1 MVVKVLFYYIAGY
14 IRITVEGY
22 FIERFINI
30 CTQKNI
36 LLWNTKTIGTTI
48 MKTNISISD
57 FRKLHVIAKKTK
69 CRIKIKEKKGL
80 PFFFERYKKRKILAI
95 LLVILIATM
104 IIISNF
110 VWNIQIECDGEIN
123 KDEIQAIL
131 EKNGLKIG
139 ALKEELDTSKIAR
152 SIRYEREDIAWVG
165 VSFKG
170 TNAIVE
176 LIKAEQKPEIIQ
188 ENEYCS
194 IISDKEGI
202 ITKINVQNGTAAVKV
217 GDLIKNGTTL
227 VNGWLQGKY
236 TGIRYV
242 HAMAD
247 IEAKVWYSQ
256 KRRVYKTQNIEVS
269 TGRQEKKYGLKLNN
283 FEINFYKTL
292 SKFENY
298 DTIIETKK
306 IKLFSD
312 FYIPI
317 ELKTIQN
324 YEKEKQM
331 VTYTLEELKENNI
344 SQMEKEIE
352 QEIGQKENIVNKQ
365 INFNEQDTYVDIE
378 IIYEVIESIGT
389 KEKIVF

>member
-36 LLWNTKTIGTTI
+36 LLWNTKTVGTTI

>member
-36 LLWNTKTIGTTI
+36 LLWNTKTVGTTI

-292 SKFENY
+292 SIFENY

>member
-1 MVVKVLFYYIAGY
+1 M
-14 IRITVEGY
+14 
-22 FIERFINI
+22 
-30 CTQKNI
+30 
-36 LLWNTKTIGTTI
+36 
-48 MKTNISISD
+48 
-57 FRKLHVIAKKTK
+57 
-69 CRIKIKEKKGL
+69 
-80 PFFFERYKKRKILAI
+80 
-95 LLVILIATM
+95 
-104 IIISNF
+104 
-110 VWNIQIECDGEIN
+110 
-123 KDEIQAIL
+123 
-131 EKNGLKIG
+131 
-139 ALKEELDTSKIAR
+139 
-152 SIRYEREDIAWVG
+152 
-165 VSFKG
+165 
-170 TNAIVE
+170 
-176 LIKAEQKPEIIQ
+176 
-188 ENEYCS
+188 
-194 IISDKEGI
+194 
-202 ITKINVQNGTAAVKV
+202 
-217 GDLIKNGTTL
+217 
-227 VNGWLQGKY
+227 
-236 TGIRYV
+236 
-242 HAMAD
+242 
-247 IEAKVWYSQ
+247 
-256 KRRVYKTQNIEVS
+256 S

>member
-1 MVVKVLFYYIAGY
+1 MVVKVLFYYIAGH

-283 FEINFYKTL
+283 FGINFYKTL

-331 VTYTLEELKENNI
+331 VTYTLEELKQNNI

>member
-36 LLWNTKTIGTTI
+36 LLWNTKTVGTTI

-217 GDLIKNGTTL
+217 GDLIKNGTIL

-283 FEINFYKTL
+283 FEINFYKTQ
-292 SKFENY
+292 SKFQNY
-298 DTIIETKK
+298 DTIEDSKK
-306 IKLFSD
+306 LKLFSD
-312 FYIPI
+312 FYLPI
-317 ELKTIQN
+317 EWSKKTN
-324 YEKEKQM
+324 YETETK
-331 VTYTLEELKENNI
+331 VRTYTAEELKEI
-344 SQMEKEIE
+344 YLPQLEAEIE
-352 QEIGQKENIVNKQ
+352 AQIENKDNIVNKQ
-365 INFNEQDTYVDIE
+365 INFDEKQAYVEIE
-378 IIYEVIESIGT
+378 VIYEVIENIGT

>member
-57 FRKLHVIAKKTK
+57 FRKLHVIDKKTK

-176 LIKAEQKPEIIQ
+176 LIKAEKNPEIIQ

>member
-36 LLWNTKTIGTTI
+36 LLWNTKTVGTTI

-242 HAMAD
+242 HAIAD

>member
-36 LLWNTKTIGTTI
+36 LLWNTKTVGTTI

-242 HAMAD
+242 HAIAD

-283 FEINFYKTL
+283 FKINFYKTL

>member
-57 FRKLHVIAKKTK
+57 FRKLHVIDKKTK